1 MNCYIEYSISR
12 NLTCDFILS
21 PSGICGE
28 SCADDD
34 CATINI
40 IQVRDPSREYIYKKD
55 RQCHEKLYPF
65 LVQKTLT
72 NQVPFVRPQDP
83 SVKLNNQS
91 QAKLIDLGD
100 P

>member
-1 MNCYIEYSISR
+1 MILFYPHQVFAESLVLVMTVPPSILFR
-12 NLTCDFILS
+12 L
-21 PSGICGE
+21 G
-28 SCADDD
+28 
-34 CATINI
+34 
-40 IQVRDPSREYIYKKD
+40 RDPSQEYIYKKD
-55 RQCHEKLYPF
+55 RQCHEKLFPF